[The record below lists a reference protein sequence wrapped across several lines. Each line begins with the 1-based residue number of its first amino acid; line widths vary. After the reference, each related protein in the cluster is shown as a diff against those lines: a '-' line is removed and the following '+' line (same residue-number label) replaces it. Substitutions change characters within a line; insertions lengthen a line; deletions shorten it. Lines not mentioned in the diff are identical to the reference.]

1 MDSSK
6 NKVIKIG
13 ITGPE
18 CCGKTSL
25 AQRLHHELKLPMV
38 HEYAR
43 SYFESRP
50 ISNQKETIYHIAQEQ
65 IKLENE
71 VSTLHKTLICDSD
84 LINIKIWLRHYN
96 QPIPD
101 FIEHHLRTNPYSFS
115 LLMYP
120 NIPWV
125 SDGMRANPLN
135 RLSLYKQ
142 FEAELKLYNIPYL
155 SIHEMEEARYSAAVG
170 AIQTLIPKA

>member
-1 MDSSK
+1 MERSK
-6 NKVIKIG
+6 NKIIKIG

-43 SYFESRP
+43 GYFESRP
-50 ISNQKETIYHIAQEQ
+50 ISNRKETIYHIAQEQ

-71 VSTLHKTLICDSD
+71 ASALHNVIICDSD
-84 LINIKIWLRHYN
+84 LINIKIWLQYYN
-96 QPIPD
+96 QDIPD
-101 FIEHHLRTNPYSFS
+101 FMEYHLRTNPYSFS
-115 LLMYP
+115 LLLYP
-120 NIPWV
+120 NIPWE

-142 FEAELKLYNIPYL
+142 FEAELKLYNIPYI
-155 SIHEMEEARYSAAVG
+155 SIHEMEEARYSAAAG